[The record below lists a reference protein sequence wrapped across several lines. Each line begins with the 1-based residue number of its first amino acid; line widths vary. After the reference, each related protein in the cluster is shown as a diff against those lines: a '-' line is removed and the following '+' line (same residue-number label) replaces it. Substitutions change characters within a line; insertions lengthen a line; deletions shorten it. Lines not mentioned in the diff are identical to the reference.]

1 MDNLV
6 IEDSDPDEPRPAG
19 PLFVPVR
26 LGSAG
31 GHQLRYMRTPLGVR
45 TAVGFT
51 SERRL
56 TGVLGAG
63 QAWIRLAEPALRAL
77 SEPLGVT
84 RVTVDPQL
92 TAPAPVPASRPAAP
106 AAHGPACARAA
117 RSWDP
122 ETAGALR
129 TTGTVPVART
139 AGAAPFVRPAVPAVR
154 PLLGRT
160 PEV

>member
-1 MDNLV
+1 MDHLV
-6 IEDSDPDEPRPAG
+6 IEDADPDEPRPAG

-31 GHQLRYMRTPLGVR
+31 GHQLCYMRTPLGMR

-56 TGVLGAG
+56 TGVLGAE

-84 RVTVDPQL
+84 GVTVDPQL

-106 AAHGPACARAA
+106 ACARVA

-122 ETAGALR
+122 DAAGALR
-129 TTGTVPVART
+129 AN
-139 AGAAPFVRPAVPAVR
+139 GAAPVGRPAGSAVGT
-154 PLLGRT
+154 LLGRT

>member
-1 MDNLV
+1 MDHLV
-6 IEDSDPDEPRPAG
+6 VEDADPDEPRPAG

-31 GHQLRYMRTPLGVR
+31 GRQLCYMRTPLGVR

-56 TGVLGAG
+56 TGVLGA
-63 QAWIRLAEPALRAL
+63 QQTWIRLAEPALRAL

-84 RVTVDPQL
+84 TVTVDPQL
-92 TAPAPVPASRPAAP
+92 TAPAPVPASRPTAP
-106 AAHGPACARAA
+106 AAHGPAACARVA

-122 ETAGALR
+122 DAAGALR
-129 TTGTVPVART
+129 VT
-139 AGAAPFVRPAVPAVR
+139 GAAPVVRPADSAVGT
-154 PLLGRT
+154 LLGRT

>member
-6 IEDSDPDEPRPAG
+6 IDEADPDEPRPAG

-31 GHQLRYMRTPLGVR
+31 GHQLRFMRTPLGVR

-56 TGVLGAG
+56 TAVLGST
-63 QAWIRLAEPALRAL
+63 QTWIRLAEPALRAL

-84 RVTVDPQL
+84 AVTVDPQL
-92 TAPAPVPASRPAAP
+92 TAPAPAAPRPTPAEPSCSRRPA
-106 AAHGPACARAA
+106 
-117 RSWDP
+117 WDP
-122 ETAGALR
+122 EAVGVLR
-129 TTGTVPVART
+129 VT
-139 AGAAPFVRPAVPAVR
+139 GAAAAMYTAVAAIHGI
-154 PLLGRT
+154 LS
-160 PEV
+160 

>member
-1 MDNLV
+1 MDDLV
-6 IEDSDPDEPRPAG
+6 IEDADPDEPRPAG

-56 TGVLGAG
+56 TGVLGAE

-84 RVTVDPQL
+84 GVTVDPQL
-92 TAPAPVPASRPAAP
+92 TAPAPAPASRPAAP

-117 RSWDP
+117 RSWDLDA
-122 ETAGALR
+122 AGGL
-129 TTGTVPVART
+129 RT
-139 AGAAPFVRPAVPAVR
+139 AGAVPVVRPADPAVR
-154 PLLGRT
+154 TLLGRT

>member
-1 MDNLV
+1 MDHLV
-6 IEDSDPDEPRPAG
+6 IEDADPDEPRPAG

-31 GHQLRYMRTPLGVR
+31 GHQLCYMRTPLGVR

-56 TGVLGAG
+56 TGVLGAK
-63 QAWIRLAEPALRAL
+63 QTWIRLAEPALRAL

-84 RVTVDPQL
+84 TVTVDPQL

-106 AAHGPACARAA
+106 AAHGPAACARVA

-122 ETAGALR
+122 DAAGALR
-129 TTGTVPVART
+129 VT
-139 AGAAPFVRPAVPAVR
+139 GAAPVGRPACSAAR
-154 PLLGRT
+154 TLLGRT

>member
-6 IEDSDPDEPRPAG
+6 IDDADPDEPRPAG

-26 LGSAG
+26 FGSAG
-31 GHQLRYMRTPLGVR
+31 GRQLRYMRTPLGVR

-56 TGVLGAG
+56 AGVLGAE
-63 QAWIRLAEPALRAL
+63 QAWMRLAEPALRAL

-92 TAPAPVPASRPAAP
+92 TAPAPVPAWRPTAP

-122 ETAGALR
+122 DAARAPR
-129 TTGTVPVART
+129 TTGDAPV
-139 AGAAPFVRPAVPAVR
+139 VRPAGTAVR
-154 PLLGRT
+154 TLLGRT
-160 PEV
+160 PKV